1 MLGQSELWTHLTTRN
16 MALCF
21 ETAVFSDLCI
31 VEFRGLS
38 ADRTHYSLP
47 DSCEE
52 TVPGAA
58 TTHLL
63 PTSRAGVHRARVVEL
78 VKTGPDGPG
87 S

>member
-1 MLGQSELWTHLTTRN
+1 VLIVLIIAFQAR
-16 MALCF
+16 
-21 ETAVFSDLCI
+21 AV
-31 VEFRGLS
+31 S
-38 ADRTHYSLP
+38 A
-47 DSCEE
+47 E